1 MASASEK
8 DTGIGKSLA
17 HQRTSSESTGKSDKV
32 EDCLCEAK
40 QIGVNE
46 FNEEPTQPNTP
57 ERYDGVNKLPEVVAQ
72 SQAIRD
78 KLLKISEKRRWHD
91 TDIAKDRQS
100 ELQTEQ
106 DSSARGKRPNPFLFE
121 EGSIEGPAIKRK
133 KEKAE
138 EGTEMPPPSDGSL
151 TERGL
156 GQKEISEVD

>member
-100 ELQTEQ
+100 QVSTTGLYV
-106 DSSARGKRPNPFLFE
+106 DL
-121 EGSIEGPAIKRK
+121 GSIEGPAIKRK

-138 EGTEMPPPSDGSL
+138 EGTEMLPPSDGSL